1 MKAWKQR
8 HLYRMAV
15 LAVALPLAA
24 VSLGFDTLEE
34 PDYFLDSNGPTSN
47 VQNLP
52 YLERNVERGLASE
65 TRAPAAANTS
75 AGGDTQG
82 LDPAGAGEVSPEQAE
97 KYGVQEFGIIVTDK
111 GYFPNKVIV
120 RRNIPVNLYLT
131 ATDSQNLCFVMKKG
145 EHNFHRGIGPKR
157 VEKISFKPTEPG
169 PIDFHCPIHH
179 IKGSLIV
186 RD

>member
-1 MKAWKQR
+1 MKE
-8 HLYRMAV
+8 
-15 LAVALPLAA
+15 AA
-24 VSLGFDTLEE
+24 EAGS
-34 PDYFLDSNGPTSN
+34 TS
-47 VQNLP
+47 
-52 YLERNVERGLASE
+52 
-65 TRAPAAANTS
+65 
-75 AGGDTQG
+75 G
-82 LDPAGAGEVSPEQAE
+82 LDASGAGEVTPAQAE

-131 ATDSQNLCFVMKKG
+131 ATDSQNLCFVMKQG
-145 EHNFHRGIGPKR
+145 EYNFHRGVGQKK

-169 PIDFHCPIHH
+169 AVDFHCPIHN